1 MWRRGRIA
9 GEDLVAARYA
19 EVTETGRKWRDRAV
33 PPPAPVEL
41 ECAGGGPA
49 LPVRL
54 IDLSTYGCRVGGA
67 GVDDV
72 GDHVRLSFGGR
83 PQVTAT
89 VVWRQDG
96 AIGCRFDKPIATS
109 LMRAV
114 ICGEG

>member
-1 MWRRGRIA
+1 M
-9 GEDLVAARYA
+9 AARYA
-19 EVTETGRKWRDRAV
+19 EVTETGRRWRERSTPDTAS
-33 PPPAPVEL
+33 VEL

-54 IDLSTYGCRVGGA
+54 TDLSTYGCRVGGNGA
-67 GVDDV
+67 ETV
-72 GDHVRLSFGGR
+72 GDHVRLSFNGR
-83 PQVTAT
+83 PPVAAT
-89 VVWRQDG
+89 VVWRHDG